1 MQLYHK
7 LRLNIA
13 LFLLDHNQLQFVDVW
28 YYNKR
33 LHKECIITFTR
44 TASKVSRLKWKRD
57 LLKGVSLKIYRLTY
71 IHFGDTML

>member
-7 LRLNIA
+7 FRLNIA
-13 LFLLDHNQLQFVDVW
+13 LFLLEHNQLQFVDAW

-44 TASKVSRLKWKRD
+44 TTAKASRKAWKRA
-57 LLKGVSLKIYRLTY
+57 LLDGVSLKIYRLTY
-71 IHFGDTML
+71 VHFGDTML